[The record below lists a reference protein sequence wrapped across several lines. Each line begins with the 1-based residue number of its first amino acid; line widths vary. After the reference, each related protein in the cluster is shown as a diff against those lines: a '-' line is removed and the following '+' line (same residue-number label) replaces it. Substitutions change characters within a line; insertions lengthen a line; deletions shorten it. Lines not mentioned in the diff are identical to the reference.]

1 MSDSTTVP
9 VPATSAPVNA
19 KAQIEKLIADAK
31 ARTGR
36 LSDGASVAQ
45 VVAEANEATKRAD
58 AERIAAQE
66 ARKAARDLKRA
77 ANAEKSVERDEKRK
91 AKKALSAQKKL
102 DKEAKRVEKQA
113 QKAKKNLTL
122 SADAEAAFDALG
134 TLSLSDLAAVHV
146 MLGKMIKEKS
156 VAVAKADNADL
167 AEAGDRVV
175 VIGGEHIGETGTI
188 TEARRVRCFVK
199 VDGSDKSLYL
209 YRAHVKALPVSDT
222 KAE

>member
-1 MSDSTTVP
+1 MSDSTT
-9 VPATSAPVNA
+9 ATSAAPVNA

-66 ARKAARDLKRA
+66 ARKAARELKRA

-91 AKKALSAQKKL
+91 AKKALAAQKKL

-134 TLSLSDLAAVHV
+134 TLSLSDLAGVHV

-156 VAVAKADNADL
+156 VAVAKADSADL
-167 AEAGDRVV
+167 AEAGDRVE
-175 VIGGEHIGETGTI
+175 VIGGEHIGETGI
-188 TEARRVRCFVK
+188 VTEARRVRCFVK
-199 VDGSDKSLYL
+199 VDGSDKQLYL
-209 YRAHVKALPVSDT
+209 YRAHVKTLDISNA